1 MKFPTLHK
9 KWSFP
14 IRISSVNVLVEF
26 KQENICLV
34 CQLKTGKHRPEK
46 VLFFDLSIIMP
57 KRLTNCGEKFFIK
70 MFFFKCPNVT
80 EGKASIHDAVELNL
94 EIKFLC
100 LFHRYATYD
109 FKEKQWDIKIQEIFS

>member
-1 MKFPTLHK
+1 ML
-9 KWSFP
+9 
-14 IRISSVNVLVEF
+14 
-26 KQENICLV
+26 
-34 CQLKTGKHRPEK
+34 
-46 VLFFDLSIIMP
+46 

-100 LFHRYATYD
+100 LFHRYTTYD